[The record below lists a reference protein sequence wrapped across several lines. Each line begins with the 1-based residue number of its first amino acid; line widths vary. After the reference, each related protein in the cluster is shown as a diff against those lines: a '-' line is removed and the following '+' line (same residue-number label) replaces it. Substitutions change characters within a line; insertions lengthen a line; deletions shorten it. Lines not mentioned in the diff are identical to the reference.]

1 MVLQDIQQV
10 LCRITQRLY
19 KIYLPRDGRF
29 FVGRWR
35 PLGDFILSQCIVQG
49 ENDTNQHS
57 EGTEEETEVNQ
68 TSRSSFRFLAVKM
81 GALVIA
87 LDVVVKGFNLY
98 FTAFFHRFVTFG
110 ISDVLGVFGYQTSK
124 IHAVIENGA
133 SIIGSIAIVLTTL
146 GHLSDLIFSDNVAR
160 QQSVL
165 VDLDAY
171 PTCGPKKCA
180 EKARDLL
187 RAFK

>member
-1 MVLQDIQQV
+1 
-10 LCRITQRLY
+10 
-19 KIYLPRDGRF
+19 
-29 FVGRWR
+29 
-35 PLGDFILSQCIVQG
+35 
-49 ENDTNQHS
+49 
-57 EGTEEETEVNQ
+57 
-68 TSRSSFRFLAVKM
+68 M

-98 FTAFFHRFVTFG
+98 FTAFLHRFVTFG
-110 ISDVLGVFGYQTSK
+110 NSDVLGVFGYQTPCSCIAEDTSK

-133 SIIGSIAIVLTTL
+133 SFIAIIIGSIAIVLTTL
-146 GHLSDLIFSDNVAR
+146 GHLSDLLFSDNVAR

-171 PTCGPKKCA
+171 PTCGPQKCA
-180 EKARDLL
+180 EEARDLL